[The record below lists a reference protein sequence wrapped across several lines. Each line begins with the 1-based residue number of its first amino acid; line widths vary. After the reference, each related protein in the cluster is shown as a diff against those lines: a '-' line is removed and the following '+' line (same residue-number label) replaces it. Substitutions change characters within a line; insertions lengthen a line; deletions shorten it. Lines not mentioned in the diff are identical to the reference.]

1 MSSSISFEILI
12 RDSQARL
19 AEMQQLVFELRLDG
33 SPSWV
38 ELCEHAL
45 KRQMLESKL
54 AALHQ
59 SFLQA
64 LPPVIS
70 HDTCDESDD
79 ERPGLDQYLEQLD
92 EDARDAL
99 DPTDTLAPES
109 RNRPKPS
116 HQKHTQ
122 RRQLPS
128 ASPRPDARVKPWKGA
143 AAKDKSK
150 KRALACRRDHA
161 HQAFDE

>member
-38 ELCEHAL
+38 EILEHAL
-45 KRQMLESKL
+45 KRGMLESML

-79 ERPGLDQYLEQLD
+79 ESDDVRPGLDQYLEQLD

-116 HQKHTQ
+116 H
-122 RRQLPS
+122 
-128 ASPRPDARVKPWKGA
+128 
-143 AAKDKSK
+143 
-150 KRALACRRDHA
+150 
-161 HQAFDE
+161 